1 MTQSPASATDTH
13 IPLERYRLPNGLNVI
28 LHADAA
34 LPQVVVNLWYN
45 VGSKDESP
53 GRSGF
58 AHLFEHL
65 MFMGSA
71 RVPTGGFD
79 QLLEAQG
86 GFNNAWTS
94 EDATD
99 YYEIGPSHL
108 LETMLWLEAE
118 RMESLGRAM
127 TQEKLD
133 LQRDVVRN
141 ERRQSYEDQP
151 YGGAWLAM
159 GAVLYPPDH
168 PYHHPV
174 IGSHEDI
181 IAATLTDVRGFFD
194 RWYQPDNASL
204 VVAGDFDAAAARDAI
219 ARWFGALPPAGVRH
233 APAPVQPDLPQVT
246 LTELTDKVQVPQTL
260 ILWHSPAA
268 FAPGDAELDL
278 LSTVLSHGRSSRLYR
293 RLVYDEGRAM
303 EVESSQMSQRLGSVF
318 SIMVRPTE
326 KATIEELEEAVF
338 EELERLAE
346 HGPTPDELDRARNQ
360 EELSMLRRLE
370 SLQGRALALNR
381 YQAALGEPDGASQDL
396 ARYRG
401 ATVEG
406 LRQAAAT
413 LTRARA
419 AILRVRPEVAAPDA
433 EAGADDADAGEMA

>member
-1 MTQSPASATDTH
+1 MPQPDVSPPDTH
-13 IPLERYRLPNGLNVI
+13 IALERYRLPNGLNVI
-28 LHADAA
+28 LHADDA

-151 YGGAWLAM
+151 YGGAWLAIG
-159 GAVLYPPDH
+159 GALYPPDH

-181 IAATLTDVRGFFD
+181 IAATLDDVRGFFD

-204 VVAGDFDAAAARDAI
+204 VVAGDFEPTAAREAI
-219 ARWFGALPPAGVRH
+219 ARWFGALPAAGVTH
-233 APAPVQPDLPQVT
+233 APPAAQPDLPQVP
-246 LTELTDKVQVPQTL
+246 LVELTDSVQVAQTML
-260 ILWHSPAA
+260 IWHSPPA
-268 FAPGDAELDL
+268 FADGDAELDL
-278 LSTVLSHGRSSRLYR
+278 LSTVLSQGRSSRLYR

-303 EVESSQMSQRLGSVF
+303 EVEASQMSQRLGSLF
-318 SIMVRPTE
+318 LITARPTE
-326 KATIEELEEAVF
+326 KATIEELEEAIF

-346 HGPTPDELDRARNQ
+346 RGPTADELDRARNQ
-360 EELSMLRRLE
+360 EELSMLRSLE

-381 YQAALGEPDGASQDL
+381 YQASLGEPDGAARDL

-406 LRQAAAT
+406 LRQAAAR

-419 AILRVRPEVAAPDA
+419 AILRVRPDPNAAT
-433 EAGADDADAGEMA
+433 EAATEADASEERA